1 MITFND
7 RPDNYSPSKLKQ
19 LFKTLCF
26 VCSDLLFF
34 QIGLS
39 YQQKVRDGCTVTLS
53 TNLDG
58 TKLNQPGH
66 KLGICLEMEA

>member
-1 MITFND
+1 MKSFI
-7 RPDNYSPSKLKQ
+7 
-19 LFKTLCF
+19 
-26 VCSDLLFF
+26 F

-39 YQQKVRDGCTVTLS
+39 YQQKLRDGCTVTLS